1 VKWVDLDVRLRV
13 LYIPDHHEYSQ
24 GERTEPGWE
33 PSSTEDPNS
42 PLIWNPEKVVLFSF
56 ITYFPTQW
64 VPIPEFTFSER
75 RFAHAPQNPAPKG
88 NVNANLTWK
97 RCDKGSPILTI
108 NGNPIKS
115 TANEASI
122 KLDGPENDD
131 EASQMLIFLGREM
144 QFFDRL
150 VTSLRLEDQ
159 QQNESNDIGE
169 ALGTAK
175 TIKESV
181 EKWLGKRLS
190 KPWTNLLTI
199 LNELLSI
206 LKGG

>member
-1 VKWVDLDVRLRV
+1 MGAAEQQ
-13 LYIPDHHEYSQ
+13 IFM
-24 GERTEPGWE
+24 G
-33 PSSTEDPNS
+33 
-42 PLIWNPEKVVLFSF
+42 
-56 ITYFPTQW
+56 QW
-64 VPIPEFTFSER
+64 YGFL
-75 RFAHAPQNPAPKG
+75 G
-88 NVNANLTWK
+88 NVERLGTRKIQQRGGAFVGEL
-97 RCDKGSPILTI
+97 RPLFAEVIGELQSDAG
-108 NGNPIKS
+108 G
-115 TANEASI
+115 AAFREAVT
-122 KLDGPENDD
+122 LQENDD

-150 VTSLRLEDQ
+150 VSSLRLEDE
-159 QQNESNDIGE
+159 QQNDSNDIGE

-190 KPWTNLLTI
+190 RRWTNLLTI